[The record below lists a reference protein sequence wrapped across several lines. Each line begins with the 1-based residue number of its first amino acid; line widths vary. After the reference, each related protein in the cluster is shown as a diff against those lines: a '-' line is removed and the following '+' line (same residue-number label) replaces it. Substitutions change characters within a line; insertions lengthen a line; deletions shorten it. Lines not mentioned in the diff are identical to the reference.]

1 MRTFA
6 LIVWQA
12 KLFTCKHSIELT
24 AKLQGALEAYS
35 IGAQYGYLFGSN

>member
-6 LIVWQA
+6 LTVSQA
-12 KLFTCKHSIELT
+12 KLFTCKHFIGLP

-35 IGAQYGYLFGSN
+35 VGAQCGYLFGSI